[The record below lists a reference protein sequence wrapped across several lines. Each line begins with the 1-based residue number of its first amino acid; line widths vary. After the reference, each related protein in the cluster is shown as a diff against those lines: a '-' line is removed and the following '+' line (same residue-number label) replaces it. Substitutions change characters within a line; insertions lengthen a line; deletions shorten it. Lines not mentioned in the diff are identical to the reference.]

1 METVSKKIT
10 ITKEQAKSGYEF
22 ENDLWS
28 FLGALKDG
36 EGIHIAPINAY
47 AKKSSGVV
55 RFFNKDGKR
64 AISTTR
70 ELLSRVREFYRDE
83 YKADGKYETPADAT
97 EVTVPRN
104 ASLVATATTKYYL
117 YELRKV
123 LGTLAVGGKAVVT
136 VYARYGKRKA
146 PITIERTDDG
156 YVLKHKSYSFTAEKR
171 WPVVK
176 KALERAKTRPSA
188 A

>member
-1 METVSKKIT
+1 MSKKIT
-10 ITKEQAKSGYEF
+10 ITEDQAKAGYQF
-22 ENDLWS
+22 ENDLWR
-28 FLGALKDG
+28 FLHELKDG

-47 AKKSSGVV
+47 AKKSNGVV

-64 AISTTR
+64 SINTTF
-70 ELLSRVREFYRDE
+70 ELLAKVREFYNDE
-83 YKADGKYETPADAT
+83 YKVDGKYETPADAE
-97 EVTVPRN
+97 EVTVPRR
-104 ASLVATATTKYYL
+104 ATLYAYVQGKQYL

-123 LGTLAVGGKAVVT
+123 LGSLAVGGKAVVT

-146 PITIERTDDG
+146 PITIERTEDG

-176 KALERAKTRPSA
+176 KALERAKTRPSVA
-188 A
+188 